1 MSDHHELMG
10 GKLQLYRRGNS
21 RFWQCS
27 ASVGG
32 KQWRAT
38 TKQEKLTTAQKV
50 AEDWYLGLCGK
61 QAAGT
66 LVTEKT
72 VADAAEK
79 FTREYEVI
87 TEGERSPKWVQVTLP
102 PTCPQF

>member
-1 MSDHHELMG
+1 MLG
-10 GKLQLYRRGNS
+10 LGR
-21 RFWQCS
+21 
-27 ASVGG
+27 G

-38 TKQEKLTTAQKV
+38 TKQEKLTAAQKI
-50 AEDWYLGLCGK
+50 AADWYLTLQGK
-61 QAAGT
+61 QVAGT

-87 TEGERSPKWVQVTLP
+87 TEGERSPKWVQRHQIRLRRKRQLSP
-102 PTCPQF
+102 AL

>member
-1 MSDHHELMG
+1 M
-10 GKLQLYRRGNS
+10 
-21 RFWQCS
+21 
-27 ASVGG
+27 
-32 KQWRAT
+32 
-38 TKQEKLTTAQKV
+38 

-72 VADAAEK
+72 VADAAER

-87 TEGERSPKWVQVTLP
+87 TEGERSPKWVQGHQIRLRLHP
-102 PTCPQF
+102 